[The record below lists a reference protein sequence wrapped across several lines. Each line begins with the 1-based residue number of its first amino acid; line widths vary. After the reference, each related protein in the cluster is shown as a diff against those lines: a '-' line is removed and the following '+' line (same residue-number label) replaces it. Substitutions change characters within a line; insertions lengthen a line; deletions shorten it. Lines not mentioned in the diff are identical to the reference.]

1 MGIPAVSSLHFKH
14 CFFPGDMTFS
24 RQPRSFGLY
33 RSDYEHDACGV
44 GFICSIHA
52 EHSHYV
58 IEQGLTIL
66 ERLDHRGARGSDS
79 ETGDGAGIL
88 SHIPH
93 AFFESYWQRRG
104 ISLPK
109 AWEYGV
115 GNVFLSKD
123 STQRDAEKATIE
135 LITKNEGLEIVG
147 WREVPVVS
155 DCIGED
161 ARSTEPA
168 IWQFFVKS
176 CQGSTRRFFER
187 KLFVLRK
194 AIENAF
200 LPDHDENENAVY
212 VTSLSNR
219 TIVYKGMLTPNQL
232 GRYFPDL
239 HDPLFESAIA
249 MVHSRFSTNTFPQW
263 SLAQP
268 FRSICHNGEIN
279 TLRGNVNWMRARQG
293 HFASDEFGDDLD
305 KIFPL
310 FTEGGSDSQAFDNA
324 LEVIWQTGRSLP
336 RAMMMMIP
344 EAWEQNDEMHET
356 KRAFYDFHSCVM
368 EPWDGPATVPFTDG
382 RYIGAVLDRNG
393 LRPSRYTVTKDGF
406 VVLSSE
412 TGVIDIAA
420 ENVEYKGR
428 VQPGKMFLVDLK
440 QKRIISDEEIKME
453 MASSEPYQKWLN
465 ENMYHLDQ
473 IDDVANVPESTN
485 GLHDSSEDC
494 RLQASLKLFGYTRE
508 DQEMLLPPMF
518 LGGKEALGSMGDDTP
533 LAVLSERPR
542 LLYDYFKQLF
552 AQVTNPPLD
561 AIREVVVTSLFTNLG
576 SEGNL
581 FEEKP
586 EYARRI
592 RLKQPILTPADLG
605 KVQSIEDPYLRS
617 TTLPMYFTVSQK
629 GKGLE
634 DAVENLCDRAEE
646 ALNQGY
652 SLLVLS
658 DGKHGVDKAPIPAVL
673 ATAAVHHRLIKAG
686 LRTRCSLIVESGE
699 PREVHH
705 MGVLIGYGA
714 DAICPYLAIEAIK
727 KWMSHHAEEG
737 ITEREAVDQYI
748 KAIGKGLLKIMSKM
762 GISTIQSY
770 RGAQIFEAVGISST
784 VIDPYF
790 TSTATRIGGIDLS
803 IIAEE
808 TAERYYNAYREQHP
822 GTLDELD
829 AGGRYRWRRDG
840 EHHHY
845 NPETVANLQNAARYN
860 SAKSYSE
867 FSSLANEQ
875 SKMQGSLRGLLSLE
889 KRAEPIPVEEV
900 EPWTEIVKRFKT
912 GAMSYGSISLEAHQ
926 SLAIAMNRLG
936 GKSNTGE
943 GGEDPDRYAK
953 ESERRSRIKQVASG
967 RFGVTIS
974 YLASAD
980 EIQIKMAQGAKP
992 GEGGQL
998 PGKKVYPWIAK
1009 VRHSTPYVG
1018 LISPPPHHDIYS
1030 IEDLAQLIFDLK
1042 NANPEARISVK
1053 LVSEMGVGTIAAG
1066 VAKGKADVILISGS
1080 DGGTGASPQTSIMHA
1095 GLPWE
1100 LGLAETHQTLVL
1112 NGLRNRVRIECDG
1125 QLKTGLDVA
1134 VACLLGAE
1142 EFGFATAPLVAMGC
1156 IMMRKCHLNTCPVG
1170 IATQDP
1176 ELREK
1181 FLGSPEH
1188 VVNYF
1193 HFVAEELRQIMAEL
1207 GVRSID
1213 EMKGRIDLLRFE
1225 KPKGRWKAQH
1235 LDLQSI
1241 LYNATLPESLQ
1252 KFDTTHQIHDIY
1264 DIKDRV
1270 LIEQAQPAIKN
1281 YEPVV
1286 INTPIQNSD
1295 RAFGTMLSG
1304 EIARKCGL
1312 EGLPDDTVT
1321 INAFG
1326 SAGQSLGGFGAKGVT
1341 INLHG
1346 DANDYFGKGLSG
1358 ARIVLQP
1365 PVGSSFDPSENIIV
1379 GNVALYGATSGR
1391 VFINGC
1397 AGERFAVRNSG
1408 AYAVVEGVGDH
1419 GCEYMTG
1426 GRVVILGATGRNFA
1440 AGMSGGVAYVYDE
1453 QRVFAEKRCNLEM
1466 VELEVLDNEQEW
1478 LEVAQ
1483 LIEEHYKYTQSTK
1496 AKAILCDWKAAR
1508 ERFVKVIPT
1517 EYKRALAL
1525 LDQEEAYDNTQPA
1538 HLAA

>member
-1 MGIPAVSSLHFKH
+1 
-14 CFFPGDMTFS
+14 MTSS
-24 RQPRSFGLY
+24 RQHRSHGLY

-44 GFICSIHA
+44 GFICSIQA
-52 EHSHYV
+52 KHSHTV

-66 ERLDHRGARGSDS
+66 ERLDHRGARGSDA

-93 AFFESYWQRRG
+93 LFFSTYWAARG
-104 ISLPK
+104 VNLPQ
-109 AWEYGV
+109 AWDYGV
-115 GNVFLSKD
+115 GNVFLSKNRVTCED
-123 STQRDAEKATIE
+123 QKATIE
-135 LITKNEGLEIVG
+135 SIVTSEGLELIG
-147 WREVPVVS
+147 WREVPVLS
-155 DCIGED
+155 DHIGED

-168 IWQFFVKS
+168 IWQFFVK
-176 CQGSTRRFFER
+176 CGTEHTQRFLER
-187 KLFVLRK
+187 KLFVIRK
-194 AIENAF
+194 SIERVFIDGSEGEAQG
-200 LPDHDENENAVY
+200 VY

-219 TIVYKGMLTPNQL
+219 TIVYKGMLTPDQL

-239 HDPLFESAIA
+239 RNPSFESALA

-293 HFASDEFGDDLD
+293 LFASEEFGDDL
-305 KIFPL
+305 KKVFPL

-324 LEVIWQTGRSLP
+324 LELIWQTGRSLP

-344 EAWEQNDEMHET
+344 EAWEHNEEMNKT

-382 RYIGAVLDRNG
+382 RYVGAVLDRNG

-412 TGVIDIAA
+412 TGVIDIEP
-420 ENVEYKGR
+420 ENVLYKGR

-440 QKRIISDEEIKME
+440 QKRIISDEEMKME
-453 MASSEPYQKWLN
+453 MASSQPYQEWLDA
-465 ENMYHLDQ
+465 NMYHLEKLPGKN
-473 IDDVANVPESTN
+473 ISTN
-485 GLHDSSEDC
+485 GQHATEADC
-494 RLQASLKLFGYTRE
+494 GLKNSLKLFGYTKE

-561 AIREVVVTSLFTNLG
+561 AIREIVVTSLFTNLG
-576 SEGNL
+576 AEGNL
-581 FEEKP
+581 FEEKA
-586 EYARRI
+586 ENARRI
-592 RLKQPILTPADLG
+592 RLKQPILVPSELE
-605 KVQSIEDPYLRS
+605 KIRFVQDPYLKS
-617 TTLPMYFTVSQK
+617 TTLPIYFDVQRK
-629 GKGLE
+629 GTGLE
-634 DAVENLCDRAEE
+634 NALNALCDAAEK
-646 ALNQGY
+646 AVNNGH

-658 DGKHGVDKAPIPAVL
+658 DRKHDAEHAPIPALL
-673 ATAAVHHRLIKAG
+673 ATAAVHHRLISAG
-686 LRTRCSLIVESGE
+686 LRTRCSLIVDSGE

-714 DAICPYLAIEAIK
+714 DAICPYIAIRAIKQWLNSGAVDGISQEEAIK
-727 KWMSHHAEEG
+727 
-737 ITEREAVDQYI
+737 RYI
-748 KAIGKGLLKIMSKM
+748 KAIGNGLLKIMSKM

-770 RGAQIFEAVGISST
+770 RGAQIFEAVGISRE

-790 TSTATRIGGIDLS
+790 TSTATRIGGINLD

-808 TAERYYNAYREQHP
+808 TAERYVNAYRIQHAAA
-822 GTLDELD
+822 LNELD

-845 NPETVANLQNAARYN
+845 NPQTVANLQNAAKFN
-860 SAKSYSE
+860 SAKSYAE
-867 FSSLANEQ
+867 FSALANDE
-875 SKMQGSLRGLLSLE
+875 SRKKGSLRGLLSISE
-889 KRAEPIPVEEV
+889 NVESISIDEV

-912 GAMSYGSISLEAHQ
+912 GAMSYGSISLEAHE
-926 SLAIAMNRLG
+926 SLAVAMNKLG

-1042 NANPEARISVK
+1042 NANPEARICVK

-1100 LGLAETHQTLVL
+1100 LGLAETHQTLVM
-1112 NGLRNRVRIECDG
+1112 NGLRNRVRVECDG

-1134 VACLLGAE
+1134 IACLLGAE

-1181 FLGSPEH
+1181 FSGKPEH

-1193 HFVAEELRQIMAEL
+1193 HFVAEELRQIMAKI
-1207 GVRSID
+1207 GVRTID
-1213 EMKGRIDLLRFE
+1213 EMMGRVDLLAFE

-1235 LDLQSI
+1235 LDLESI
-1241 LYNATLPESLQ
+1241 LFKAALPSSLE
-1252 KFDTTHQIHDIY
+1252 KFDATEQVHDIY
-1264 DIKDRV
+1264 DVKDRS
-1270 LIEQAQPAIKN
+1270 LIEQAQPAIQSFD
-1281 YEPVV
+1281 PVI
-1286 INTPIQNSD
+1286 INTPIENSD

-1304 EIARKCGL
+1304 EIARHCGL
-1312 EGLPDDTVT
+1312 DGLPEDTIT
-1321 INAFG
+1321 INAHG
-1326 SAGQSLGGFGAKGVT
+1326 SAGQSLGGFGAKGLT

-1346 DANDYFGKGLSG
+1346 DANDYLGKGLSG
-1358 ARIVLQP
+1358 AKIILRP
-1365 PVGSSFDPSENIIV
+1365 PAGISFDPAENIIV
-1379 GNVALYGATSGR
+1379 GNVALYGATSGQ

-1408 AYAVVEGVGDH
+1408 AYAVVESIGDH

-1426 GRVVILGATGRNFA
+1426 GRVVILGSTGRNFA
-1440 AGMSGGVAYVYDE
+1440 AGMSGGIAYVYDKDGE
-1453 QRVFAEKRCNLEM
+1453 FAANRCNMEM
-1466 VELEVLDNEQEW
+1466 VELEPLSNEEEC

-1483 LIEEHYKYTQSTK
+1483 LIEAHYKYTQSAR
-1496 AKAILCDWKAAR
+1496 AKEILCDWKASV
-1508 ERFVKVIPT
+1508 ECFVKVIPT
-1517 EYKRALAL
+1517 EYKRALAV
-1525 LDQEEAYDNTQPA
+1525 LDQEETYSGTTPA
-1538 HLAA
+1538 PLAA

>member
-1 MGIPAVSSLHFKH
+1 
-14 CFFPGDMTFS
+14 MTSFE
-24 RQPRSFGLY
+24 QPKTRGLY

-52 EHSHYV
+52 NHSHYV

-66 ERLDHRGARGSDS
+66 ERLDHRGARGSDA

-93 AFFESYWQRRG
+93 SFFSEYWSRKG
-104 ISLPK
+104 ISLPTS
-109 AWEYGV
+109 WEYGV
-115 GNVFLSKD
+115 GNIFLSKNP
-123 STQRDAEKATIE
+123 SVRDGEIKTIE
-135 LITKNEGLEIVG
+135 AVIEQEGLILIG

-155 DCIGED
+155 ECIGED

-168 IWQFFVKS
+168 TWQFFVKGEENTTLRS
-176 CQGSTRRFFER
+176 LER

-200 LPDHDENENAVY
+200 LPEDSKDDNDVY
-212 VTSLSNR
+212 ITSLSNR
-219 TIVYKGMLTPNQL
+219 TIVYKGMLTPDQL
-232 GRYFPDL
+232 GKYFPDL

-293 HFASDEFGDDLD
+293 MFASEEFGANLE

-310 FTEGGSDSQAFDNA
+310 FTEGGSDSQALDNA
-324 LEVIWQTGRSLP
+324 LEVIWHTGRSLP

-344 EAWEQNDEMHET
+344 EAWEHNEEMNET

-393 LRPSRYTVTKDGF
+393 LRPSRYIVTKDGF

-412 TGVIDIAA
+412 AGVIDVEP
-420 ENVEYKGR
+420 ENVVLKGR

-453 MASSEPYQKWLN
+453 MAQSQPYKEWVDANMIHLESLPGVAAKNGHLN
-465 ENMYHLDQ
+465 GHHGAQPTCN
-473 IDDVANVPESTN
+473 T
-485 GLHDSSEDC
+485 
-494 RLQASLKLFGYTRE
+494 LQNSLKLFGYTKE

-561 AIREVVVTSLFTNLG
+561 AIREVVVTSLFTSLG

-586 EYARRI
+586 EHARRI
-592 RLKQPILTPADLG
+592 RLKQPILTSSDLG
-605 KVQSIEDPYLRS
+605 KIKSVQDPYLRHKS
-617 TTLPMYFTVSQK
+617 LPIFFAIKKK
-629 GKGLE
+629 GYGLKE
-634 DAVENLCDRAEE
+634 ALQVLCDSAEE
-646 ALNQGY
+646 AVNKGY

-658 DGKHGVDKAPIPAVL
+658 DRAHGVDNTPIPALL
-673 ATAAVHHRLIKAG
+673 ATAAVHHRLIKSG

-705 MGVLIGYGA
+705 MGTLIGYGA
-714 DAICPYLAIEAIK
+714 DAICPYLAIQAIK
-727 KWMSHHAEEG
+727 TWLSDYSDEEVSASQA
-737 ITEREAVDQYI
+737 IEKYI
-748 KAIGKGLLKIMSKM
+748 KSIGKGLLKIMSKM

-770 RGAQIFEAVGISST
+770 QGAQIFEAVGISQE

-790 TSTATRIGGIDLS
+790 TSTATRIGGIDLQ

-808 TAERYYNAYREQHP
+808 TAARFYNAYREQHA

-845 NPETVANLQNAARYN
+845 NPQTVATLQNAARYN
-860 SAKSYSE
+860 SAKSYTE
-867 FSSLANEQ
+867 FSQLSNND
-875 SKMQGSLRGLLSLE
+875 SKRKGTLRGLLSLASE
-889 KRAEPIPVEEV
+889 TKPIPLDEV

-912 GAMSYGSISLEAHQ
+912 GAMSYGSISREAHE
-926 SLAIAMNRLG
+926 SLAVAMNMLG

-998 PGKKVYPWIAK
+998 PAKKVYPWIAK

-1042 NANPEARISVK
+1042 NTNPGARVSVK

-1080 DGGTGASPQTSIMHA
+1080 DGGTGASPQTSVMHA

-1134 VACLLGAE
+1134 IACLLGAE

-1176 ELREK
+1176 ALREK
-1181 FLGSPEH
+1181 FAGSPEH

-1193 HFVAEELRQIMAEL
+1193 HFVAEELREIMAQL
-1207 GVRSID
+1207 GIRSID
-1213 EMKGRIDLLRFE
+1213 EMKGRVDLLSFE

-1235 LDLQSI
+1235 LDLQAL
-1241 LYNATLPESLQ
+1241 LYNNELPASLQ
-1252 KFDTTHQIHDIY
+1252 KFDATEQIHDI
-1264 DIKDRV
+1264 DNIKDRT
-1270 LIEQAQPAIKN
+1270 LIEQAQPALQGYN
-1281 YEPVV
+1281 PVV
-1286 INTPIQNSD
+1286 ISTKIQNSD

-1304 EIARKCGL
+1304 EIARQCGL
-1312 EGLPDDTVT
+1312 EGLPDDTIT
-1321 INAFG
+1321 INATG
-1326 SAGQSLGGFGAKGVT
+1326 SAGQSLGAFGAKGMT
-1341 INLHG
+1341 INLDG
-1346 DANDYFGKGLSG
+1346 EVNDYLGKGLSG
-1358 ARIVLQP
+1358 AKIIVRP
-1365 PVGSSFDPSENIIV
+1365 PSGSTFDPAQNIIA

-1391 VFINGC
+1391 VYVNGC

-1408 AYAVVEGVGDH
+1408 VHAVVEGVGDH

-1426 GRVVILGATGRNFA
+1426 GKVVILGSTGRNFA
-1440 AGMSGGVAYVYDE
+1440 AGMSGGIAYVYDE
-1453 QRVFAEKRCNLEM
+1453 EGSFAEKRCNLEM
-1466 VELEVLDNEQEW
+1466 VEIERLEEESES
-1478 LEVAQ
+1478 LEIVQ
-1483 LIEEHYKYTQSTK
+1483 LIEEHYKYTQSPR
-1496 AKAILCDWKAAR
+1496 AKEILCDWKAAKD
-1508 ERFVKVIPT
+1508 RFVKVIPT

-1525 LDQEEAYDNTQPA
+1525 HNQEQEEAYIEPPPA